1 MLLNP
6 SVAQQGGKASAL
18 QELPEPLSQQEGSC
32 SSREPGAKGCST
44 RFWGRAQIPGGNVDR
59 AILMHCSCCACKHM
73 VRDLQKNSATLDW
86 IRVSPVLNS
95 SLVQSNQ
102 FTPMLVCARF
112 FSSGYPDKSKQR
124 RSLHFHCLS
133 EMYLI
138 LLYIP
143 FLGRVICLKKKEKR
157 KEKTEKIWK
166 RKTKNKCVVK
176 KSSVT
181 LD

>member
-1 MLLNP
+1 MLLNL
-6 SVAQQGGKASAL
+6 SVAQPGGRKG
-18 QELPEPLSQQEGSC
+18 LSPAG
-32 SSREPGAKGCST
+32 PGAAWAAQPAGKELLQTGARNQGLQHLLLGQSPNSVGE
-44 RFWGRAQIPGGNVDR
+44 RWQSYSRALVRQ
-59 AILMHCSCCACKHM
+59 HCRCCACKHM
-73 VRDLQKNSATLDW
+73 VWDLQRNSATLDW
-86 IRVSPVLNS
+86 IRMSPVLNS

-143 FLGRVICLKKKEKR
+143 FLGRVIC
-157 KEKTEKIWK
+157 
-166 RKTKNKCVVK
+166 
-176 KSSVT
+176 
-181 LD
+181 